1 MKIKLYDLMLSLSNA
16 MDLVAPDLFNH
27 HQQVAYLSYHLGRE
41 MGLNAEESL
50 NLLLAGIVH
59 DIGSLSLKE
68 RLFMVRDE
76 LEEINSHAFRGAALL
91 AKYPPFAPLADIIR
105 YHHLSWNDG
114 QGEYYEGKSVPLT
127 SHLLHLADRVCV
139 LFTGSKHT
147 LLQLPEVLEMVR
159 EGEGSRFLPEAV
171 QAVMNLAVKEHIW
184 LELNDRDPLRFLRKD
199 AALFALEAD
208 LEQVLQISEI
218 FSHVI
223 DFRSRFTATH
233 SAGVAHTARLLGEL
247 SGMSSTEC
255 DMLLIAGYLHDLG
268 KITIDNEILEKP
280 GQLDAREYRIIRAH
294 TFYTYRLLSGVP
306 GFESIAEWAAFHH
319 EKLNGNG
326 YPFHLEEKAL
336 PYGARIM
343 AVADI
348 FTAITE
354 KRTYRDGMARE
365 QAVKALNTMVDN
377 GTISPEIV
385 ELVIDNYDQFQHVRE
400 ESQRRAYHAYEEFFH
415 LVDEACLLP
424 T

>member
-1 MKIKLYDLMLSLSNA
+1 MRIKLYDLMLSLSSA
-16 MDLVAPDLFNH
+16 MDLIAPDLFNH
-27 HQQVAYLSYHLGRE
+27 HQQVAYLSYYLGRE

-76 LEEINSHAFRGAALL
+76 MEEINSHAFRGAALL
-91 AKYPPFAPLADIIR
+91 EKYPPFAPLAEIIR
-105 YHHLSWNDG
+105 YHHLPWNH
-114 QGEYYEGKSVPLT
+114 GEGEMYEGKTVPLS
-127 SHLLHLADRVCV
+127 SHILHLADRICV

-147 LLQLPEVLEMVR
+147 LLQLPEVLDKINEDN
-159 EGEGSRFLPEAV
+159 GARFLPAASAAAM
-171 QAVMNLAVKEHIW
+171 QLSVKEHIW
-184 LELNDRDPLRFLRKD
+184 LELNDRDPLRFMRKD
-199 AALFALEAD
+199 AALFALEVD
-208 LEQVLQISEI
+208 LHQVLQISEI

-247 SGMSSTEC
+247 SGMSSSEC

-280 GQLDAREYRIIRAH
+280 GQLNAKEYRIIRAH
-294 TFYTYRLLSGVP
+294 TFYTYRLLSAVP

-354 KRTYRDGMARE
+354 KRPYREGMARE
-365 QAVKALNTMVDN
+365 QAVSALTTMVDN
-377 GTISPEIV
+377 GTISREIA
-385 ELVIDNYDQFQHVRE
+385 ELLIDNYDQFLHVRE
-400 ESQRRAYHAYEEFFH
+400 ESQRHAFIAYEEFFQ
-415 LVDEACLLP
+415 LVNEECMA
-424 T
+424 

>member
-27 HQQVAYLSYHLGRE
+27 HQQVAYLSYHLGKE

-68 RLFMVRDE
+68 RLYMVRDE

-91 AKYPPFAPLADIIR
+91 KKYPPFAPISEIIR
-105 YHHLSWNDG
+105 YHHLSWNNG
-114 QGEYYEGKSVPLT
+114 AGNIHEGKLVPLT
-127 SHLLHLADRVCV
+127 SHILHLADRICV

-147 LLQLPEVLEMVR
+147 LLQLPEVLETIR
-159 EGEGSRFLPEAV
+159 EDGGARFLPTAV
-171 QAVMNLAVKEHIW
+171 AAVMKLAVKEHIW
-184 LELNDRDPLRFLRKD
+184 LELNDKDPLRFLNKN
-199 AALFALEAD
+199 AALFALEVD
-208 LEQVLQISEI
+208 LPQVLQISEI

-247 SGMSSTEC
+247 SGMSSSEC
-255 DMLLIAGYLHDLG
+255 DMLLVAGYLHDLG

-294 TFYTYRLLSGVP
+294 TFYTYRLLSRVP
-306 GFESIAEWAAFHH
+306 GFEIIAEWAAYHH

-336 PYGARIM
+336 SYGARIM

-354 KRTYRDGMARE
+354 KRPYRDGMARE
-365 QAVKALNTMVDN
+365 QAVKAMKTMVDN
-377 GTISPEIV
+377 GTISREIV
-385 ELVIDNYDQFQHVRE
+385 ELLIDNYDLFQKVRE
-400 ESQRRAYHAYEEFFH
+400 ESQRKAYYAYEEFFH
-415 LVDEACLLP
+415 LADEACLIP
-424 T
+424 S